1 MRDWPKTKSHFTRNQ
16 NVCIVKEVNIPPSQ
30 RTVFLIDREV
40 ERETG
45 DGREREVDMETDR
58 C

>member
-16 NVCIVKEVNIPPSQ
+16 NVCIVKEVNIPPGQ
-30 RTVFLIDREV
+30 RTVFLIDRQV

-58 C
+58 